1 MGNNFFYNL
10 SVKLSA
16 IVLAFV
22 ASTAVHA
29 YTVSVGTYVC
39 NPDATISIPIM
50 LDTVE
55 GLANIGVQINYDSQ
69 VLICS
74 KIEQG
79 SLAEVF
85 NDDFI
90 SSDDSAGCI
99 SIVSFAEKNISVDKC
114 GSLAILTFMIR
125 TGTEK
130 QYSDV
135 TIANITLGE
144 ETGVKDLSATSKLI
158 PKNGMIRAFGVSD
171 DCDQLEG
178 AQMVVADTK
187 LSSLKLSEGDSIQA
201 SANKT
206 PIIVSGEVSTA
217 SEILVDE
224 PEAGWTDGTYEV
236 LTTPTRN
243 LAFSVRGISE
253 DESAK
258 VSSVT
263 ENGVTTYS
271 IIIDVEGEESNI
283 VVRGATLS
291 EELKDYAVNL
301 AKAELSNGLTTVVV
315 EGGADNVALAH
326 DLGISPIMRT
336 LGTDTVE
343 MTFAKPTLK
352 ITAFDPTAGIVK
364 AKVIPPAGMT
374 IDGDLVVGVIRV
386 IGSETLTSEQREIS
400 DIVVD
405 SSVYKNAD
413 SKGEFSCTVQLGK
426 NSFIRVKV
434 VSE

>member
-1 MGNNFFYNL
+1 MIRNF
-10 SVKLSA
+10 VKSFLIA
-16 IVLAFV
+16 LLLFEVGL
-22 ASTAVHA
+22 AVHA

-39 NPDATISIPIM
+39 NPDATITVPVM
-50 LDTVE
+50 LDTAE

-69 VLICS
+69 VLVCS

-85 NDDFI
+85 DDDFI
-90 SSDDSAGCI
+90 SSDNGAGCI
-99 SIVSFAEKNISVDKC
+99 SIVSFAQSNITATKG
-114 GSLAILTFMIR
+114 GSIAVLTFMIR
-125 TGTEK
+125 SGTEK

-135 TIANITLGE
+135 AIANVTLGE
-144 ETGVKDLSATSKLI
+144 ETGVKDLSATKSI
-158 PKNGMIRAFGVSD
+158 VPQSGMVRAFGASD
-171 DCDQLEG
+171 SCSQLEG

-187 LSSLKLSEGDSIQA
+187 LSELTLANGDSIQA
-201 SANKT
+201 SGNKT
-206 PIIVSGEVSTA
+206 PIVVSGEVITT
-217 SEILVDE
+217 SEIVVEKPD
-224 PEAGWTDGTYEV
+224 AGWSDGTYEV

-243 LAFSVRGISE
+243 LAFSVKGISE
-253 DESAK
+253 GESAQ
-258 VSSVT
+258 VTSTT

-301 AKAELSNGLTTVVV
+301 AKTTLSEGLSTVVV
-315 EGGADNVALAH
+315 EGGEDNVALAH

-364 AKVIPPAGMT
+364 AKVIPPDGMT
-374 IDGDLVVGVIRV
+374 ISGDLVVGVIRV

>member
-1 MGNNFFYNL
+1 MIRNF
-10 SVKLSA
+10 VKSSA
-16 IVLAFV
+16 IALLLFGVCMA
-22 ASTAVHA
+22 AHA

-39 NPDATISIPIM
+39 NPDATITVPVM
-50 LDTVE
+50 LDTAE

-69 VLICS
+69 VLVCS

-85 NDDFI
+85 DDDFI
-90 SSDDSAGCI
+90 SSDNGAGCI
-99 SIVSFAEKNISVDKC
+99 SIVSFAQSNITATKG
-114 GSLAILTFMIR
+114 GSIAVLTFMIR
-125 TGTEK
+125 SGTEK

-135 TIANITLGE
+135 AIANVTLGE
-144 ETGVKDLSATSKLI
+144 ETGVKDLSATKSI
-158 PKNGMIRAFGVSD
+158 VPQSGMVRAFGASD
-171 DCDQLEG
+171 SCSQLEG

-187 LSSLKLSEGDSIQA
+187 LSELTLANGDSIQA
-201 SANKT
+201 SGNKT
-206 PIIVSGEVSTA
+206 PIVVSGEVITT
-217 SEILVDE
+217 SEIVVEKPD
-224 PEAGWTDGTYEV
+224 AGWSDGTYKI
-236 LTTPTRN
+236 LTTPTKN
-243 LAFSVRGISE
+243 LAFSVKGISE
-253 DESAK
+253 GESAQ
-258 VSSVT
+258 VT
-263 ENGVTTYS
+263 STTDNGVTTYS

-301 AKAELSNGLTTVVV
+301 AKAKLSEGLSTVVV
-315 EGGADNVALAH
+315 EGGEDNVALAH

-364 AKVIPPAGMT
+364 AKVIPPDGMT
-374 IDGDLVVGVIRV
+374 ISGDLVVGVIRV

-413 SKGEFSCTVQLGK
+413 SRGEFSCTVQLGK